1 MREIRTRIKSVQST
15 QQITR
20 AMKMISAAK
29 LRRSQRNGESMR
41 LFSNRI
47 REILGSLLTGENVS
61 HPLLTP
67 RSDVKK
73 VAYLLFMGNRG
84 MCGSYNFAL
93 IDYMHDLVEKTEKG
107 LHVIAVGQWGYDA
120 LSEAGVPIAEE
131 YSDAGDIPVMEDAVT
146 LAGHMKKMFLA
157 GEVDE
162 VYLVFQRYVSALQQA
177 PDCVRLLP
185 ATAPRSHTVGE
196 RKYIFEPS
204 RDSVLDNA
212 VQLYVNCEVFAAL
225 QEARSAEQAAR
236 LTAMTSATD
245 ATEELIGQL
254 SLDLNR
260 ARQSAITTEI
270 SEIVGGAAALRR
282 KDDRSGR

>member
-1 MREIRTRIKSVQST
+1 VQST

-41 LFSNRI
+41 LFSDRI
-47 REILGSLLTGENVS
+47 REILSSLLTGENVS

-67 RSDVKK
+67 RTEVKK
-73 VAYLLFMGNRG
+73 VGYLLFMGNRG
-84 MCGSYNFAL
+84 MCGSYNSAL
-93 IDYMHDLVEKTEKG
+93 IDYMHDLVEKTDKG

-185 ATAPRSHTVGE
+185 VKPPGHHEARE
-196 RKYIFEPS
+196 REYIFEPD

-212 VQLYVNCEVFAAL
+212 VQLYINCEVFAAL
-225 QEARSAEQAAR
+225 QEARAAEQAAR
-236 LTAMTSATD
+236 LAAMTAATD

-254 SLDLNR
+254 KLDLNQ
-260 ARQSAITTEI
+260 ARQAAITTEI

-282 KDDRSGR
+282 KNDQSAQ

>member
-1 MREIRTRIKSVQST
+1 MQST

-41 LFSNRI
+41 LFSDRI
-47 REILGSLLTGENVS
+47 REVLSSLLTGENVS

-67 RSDVKK
+67 RTEVKK
-73 VAYLLFMGNRG
+73 VGYLLFMGNRG
-84 MCGSYNFAL
+84 MCGSYNSAL
-93 IDYMHDLVEKTEKG
+93 IDYMHDLVEKTDKG

-120 LSEAGVPIAEE
+120 LTEAGVPIAEE

-185 ATAPRSHTVGE
+185 AKPPGHHEARE
-196 RKYIFEPS
+196 REYIFEPD

-212 VQLYVNCEVFAAL
+212 VQLYINCEVFAAL
-225 QEARSAEQAAR
+225 QEARAAEQAAR
-236 LTAMTSATD
+236 LAAMTAATD

-254 SLDLNR
+254 KLDLNQ
-260 ARQSAITTEI
+260 ARQAAITTEI

-282 KDDRSGR
+282 KNDQSAQ

>member
-1 MREIRTRIKSVQST
+1 MQST

-29 LRRSQRNGESMR
+29 LRRFQRNGESMR
-41 LFSNRI
+41 LFSDRI
-47 REILGSLLTGENVS
+47 REILSSLLTGENVS

-67 RSDVKK
+67 RTEVKK
-73 VAYLLFMGNRG
+73 VGYLLFMGNRG
-84 MCGSYNFAL
+84 MCGSYNSAL
-93 IDYMHDLVEKTEKG
+93 IDYMHDLVEKTDKG

-185 ATAPRSHTVGE
+185 AKPPGHHEARE
-196 RKYIFEPS
+196 REYIFEPD

-212 VQLYVNCEVFAAL
+212 VQLYINCEVFAAL
-225 QEARSAEQAAR
+225 QEARAAEQAAR
-236 LTAMTSATD
+236 LAAMTAATD

-254 SLDLNR
+254 KLDLNQ
-260 ARQSAITTEI
+260 ARQAAITTEI

-282 KDDRSGR
+282 KNDQSAQ

>member
-1 MREIRTRIKSVQST
+1 MQST

-41 LFSNRI
+41 LFSDRI
-47 REILGSLLTGENVS
+47 REVLSSLLTGENVS

-67 RSDVKK
+67 RTEVKK
-73 VAYLLFMGNRG
+73 VGYLLFMGNRG
-84 MCGSYNFAL
+84 MCGSYNSAL
-93 IDYMHDLVEKTEKG
+93 IDYMHDLVEKTDKG

-120 LSEAGVPIAEE
+120 LTEAGVPIAEE

-185 ATAPRSHTVGE
+185 AKPPGHHEARE
-196 RKYIFEPS
+196 REHIFEPD

-212 VQLYVNCEVFAAL
+212 VQLYINCEVFAAL
-225 QEARSAEQAAR
+225 QEARAAEQAAR
-236 LTAMTSATD
+236 LAAMTAATD

-254 SLDLNR
+254 KLDLNQ
-260 ARQSAITTEI
+260 ARQAAITTEI

-282 KDDRSGR
+282 KNDQSAQ